1 MTTGLPSI
9 DFHLA
14 FTPYTPLKQTQEP
27 VSNLDSWKSLLQT
40 TTARALYLYGLG
52 SGHHLETVLEWLKAD
67 PTRLLIVLEDDLAVI
82 AAAAQRPGITSLLTH
97 PQIHLR
103 YISGSLDETLE
114 ECARD
119 FPVDSIDLVALKKK
133 PKNLLLNLLRKT
145 ALWHASFTE
154 SLQSHF
160 LAKNIWESLRQ
171 WPRSCLVNNWKG
183 LFEKIPVIICGAGPS
198 LAAAVPMLKQVK
210 DQALLIAGG
219 SAIRALHH
227 FGIKPHLA
235 MAIDPNEREYD
246 CVKGET
252 PYTTP
257 LLYGSRLCSLVF
269 ELFKG
274 PLGYLSTTTGGPL
287 EAYFEEMAGI
297 TAPPVGPDMGRE
309 SLSVTTLAVSL
320 ASFLG
325 CDPITLVGV
334 DLAYSDKSHYA
345 HKKGSID
352 LEKLR
357 EEKHVTEQLLWRKG
371 KNGDRVPTLTKWIM
385 EAATLSSY
393 AKKHKD
399 KHFIDASQ
407 DGLPLPGFVRGS
419 IELKGIYNISQRL
432 EKVFTGPKLPHLSNA
447 EIVESLQRC
456 ASLCQKL
463 SLGEGVAALH
473 ETELEE
479 ELAYRL
485 LLAPIHRAI
494 NHCFSRV
501 SGPEK
506 KWNFLREAAFL
517 YSSSQKLPLKR

>member
-14 FTPYTPLKQTQEP
+14 FTPYTPLKTQGH
-27 VSNLDSWKSLLQT
+27 VGDIDSWKSTLQT

-52 SGHHLETVLEWLKAD
+52 SGQHLVAAIDWLKAD

-82 AAAAQRPGITSLLTH
+82 AAAAERPGVADLFTH

-103 YISGSLDETLE
+103 YISGSLDAMLE

-119 FPVDSIDLVALKKK
+119 FPVDRIDLVALKKK

-160 LAKNIWESLRQ
+160 LAKNIWTSLQQ

-183 LFEKIPVIICGAGPS
+183 LFAKVPVIICGAGPS
-198 LAAAVPMLKQVK
+198 LTAAVPLIKQVK
-210 DQALLIAGG
+210 NQALLIAGG

-235 MAIDPNEREYD
+235 IAIDPNEREYD
-246 CVKGET
+246 CVRGDT

-257 LLYGSRLCSLVF
+257 LLYGSRLCSRVF
-269 ELFKG
+269 ELFQG

-297 TAPPVGPDMGRE
+297 TAPPIGPDLGRE

-325 CDPITLVGV
+325 CDPITLVGI
-334 DLAYSDKSHYA
+334 DLAYSGKSHYA
-345 HKKGSID
+345 HKKGSINLD
-352 LEKLR
+352 KLR

-393 AKKHKD
+393 AKKHKEIR
-399 KHFIDASQ
+399 FIDASR
-407 DGLPLPGFVRGS
+407 DGLPLAGFVRGP
-419 IELKGIYNISQRL
+419 ITLKGSYDISQRL
-432 EKVFTGPKLPHLSNA
+432 EKAFQGPKMPLLSTV
-447 EIVESLQRC
+447 EITESLQRC
-456 ASLCQKL
+456 AALCQKL
-463 SLGEGVAALH
+463 NLGEGIAALH

-485 LLAPIHRAI
+485 LLAPIHRSI
-494 NHCFSRV
+494 NHCFSKV
-501 SGPEK
+501 SGTDK
-506 KWNFLREAAFL
+506 KWEFLREAAVT
-517 YSSSQKLPLKR
+517 YMPR